1 MRKYVL
7 ANIKIPVL
15 IDENGSFDML
25 NEYARTEITLLN
37 KLPEIEL
44 DDNLYKRIIEFLQT
58 NDLDKQEKVE
68 ERVPLQVG
76 FKEPLNGPLQVGST
90 EPLNVGSTDVP
101 LKIESARLLNVPGTV
116 GSFGPLEQKL
126 MICKNNIKMRKHA
139 DIMTFKNLTKGAK
152 SYTRKMYLHR

>member
-25 NEYARTEITLLN
+25 NEYARTELTMLN
-37 KLPEIEL
+37 ELPEIEL

-58 NDLDKQEKVE
+58 NDLDKQEREDVGE
-68 ERVPLQVG
+68 DVG
-76 FKEPLNGPLQVGST
+76 FKEPLQVVLKEPLQVVFK
-90 EPLNVGSTDVP
+90 EPLEPSEP
-101 LKIESARLLNVPGTV
+101 LEV
-116 GSFGPLEQKL
+116 GPLEQKL

-139 DIMTFKNLTKGAK
+139 DIMTFKNLIKGAK
-152 SYTRKMYLHR
+152 SYTRKMYL

>member
-25 NEYARTEITLLN
+25 NEYARTEITMLN
-37 KLPEIEL
+37 ELPEIEL

-58 NDLDKQEKVE
+58 NDLDKQEREDVGEDVGLKEPLEVVLKE
-68 ERVPLQVG
+68 PLQVV
-76 FKEPLNGPLQVGST
+76 FKEPLEPS
-90 EPLNVGSTDVP
+90 EPLEV
-101 LKIESARLLNVPGTV
+101 
-116 GSFGPLEQKL
+116 GPLEQKL

-139 DIMTFKNLTKGAK
+139 DIMTFKNLIKGAK
-152 SYTRKMYLHR
+152 SYTRKMYL

>member
-37 KLPEIEL
+37 KLPEIEQ

-58 NDLDKQEKVE
+58 NDLDEQEKAEDTNVPLE
-68 ERVPLQVG
+68 VPLQV
-76 FKEPLNGPLQVGST
+76 PLQ
-90 EPLNVGSTDVP
+90 VP
-101 LKIESARLLNVPGTV
+101 LKIESTGLLNVPGTV
-116 GSFGPLEQKL
+116 GPLNVPLQVESAGLLEQKL

-152 SYTRKMYLHR
+152 SYTRKMYL